1 MTSFTLSELSIATA
15 PAGAIPQKSS
25 PRKRPYNRKRAFPW
39 PSLSFGGFL
48 GKLASQLPLSTM
60 ASPSRNW
67 PIEQLPGLSPDEQAK
82 LKAQGIH
89 STLELLSQTQSP
101 AQQQAL
107 SQAIALHGK
116 HVGKWSAL
124 ADLARVP
131 GVGCTYCGLLL
142 HSGISSTDQLARASV
157 HRLHPQLM
165 RFQVAFLRRGD
176 LSPSASQ
183 VAQWIAQAKALGQA
197 R

>member
-1 MTSFTLSELSIATA
+1 
-15 PAGAIPQKSS
+15 
-25 PRKRPYNRKRAFPW
+25 
-39 PSLSFGGFL
+39 
-48 GKLASQLPLSTM
+48 M
-60 ASPSRNW
+60 ASPPHDW
-67 PIEQLPGLSPDEQAK
+67 PIEQLPGLTADEQAK

-89 STLELLSQTQSP
+89 STLALLAQTQSL

-142 HSGISSTDQLARASV
+142 HSGISSVAQLAGASA

-176 LSPSASQ
+176 LSPSAGQ
-183 VAQWIAQAKALGQA
+183 VAQWIAQAKALGQP